1 MNMKRELIVG
11 TLNLAFVTVASAAT
25 FVTGEKAKAWPAQL
39 QAKADA
45 MKAAVL
51 SAKSDYAAAT
61 GTHYHV
67 SADGDDARD
76 RRTPATAIRSL
87 SAATLRRPAS
97 SSCRRRNATCP
108 AERAGR
114 HDADRP

>member
-76 RRTPATAIRSL
+76 GRTPATARRS
-87 SAATLRRPAS
+87 ARRTARS

-114 HDADRP
+114 PFPDAGRPPL